1 MNLMKKHIRKLSKK
15 YKAQVLRDIFALSQ
29 KDIDDYVMKVAP
41 LQKGDK
47 LFVESNNPS
56 DPKISMSNS
65 NDIYFEQGYA
75 SAAIFLL
82 NVVEYGKNNL
92 RKDSYI
98 YPALF
103 CLRMYLEIIMK
114 LILSNYHVDIKGKG
128 HDLMKLWLDVKSSV
142 ITDSNSIDVITTE
155 SLLEE
160 LSSQDNSMAT
170 AFRYPQRLNAMHGQK
185 VQSKINTLVDIRIL
199 RERFLQL
206 YGFFDG
212 LYDLSIVN
220 GENK

>member
-160 LSSQDNSMAT
+160 LNSQDNSMAT

-185 VQSKINTLVDIRIL
+185 AKSKINTLVDIRIL

-206 YGFFDG
+206 YRFFDG
-212 LYDLSIVN
+212 LYELSIVN
-220 GENK
+220 GKNN